1 MFKCFKD
8 YKYSYTKGVYMK
20 FSKLFE
26 HSEYLDKGLVKP
38 SKASKTF
45 KKSRYDYDIIKHVRT
60 LIEKNQALVLPSVSG
75 PDSSTPLPKDTGVL
89 LDSKLLQTE
98 REDDYFLSDEAYERL
113 KQSQGD
119 KSNFS
124 EDSADEILGD
134 PVVPQSPE
142 PSEDNVSVV
151 KEEPSRQCDYFL
163 ADEGDESDEGEDEP
177 VSKEQ
182 SAQGTQC
189 DYFLSDDEED
199 DSDVSEPQED
209 SEINESPEGDELK
222 SQVEDIYV
230 TKNIEDNPEAMKV
243 YNKMIELIQD
253 KDYDET
259 VDFVDEIV
267 KDPKLKFLL
276 GLGFGGDFSNLKLKL
291 KKTNIPAKRLIP
303 TQSEI
308 GTDETLKYLVQGK
321 DIDVCFDKTTIIKKP
336 IVTFQG
342 TFIIDGHH
350 RWSQIFVTNPDAN
363 IVCIDIT
370 GNLSPLSMLKAV
382 QCTIGSN
389 TGKLIRKDIQGK
401 NLYDTTEKE
410 LRKYFKDNLSDS
422 VRENLLKYYEDP
434 EGSLVQ
440 NVIQLQRN
448 NKPILNAPDRG
459 EMPQTSKDPELF
471 GDLENGVT
479 EV

>member
-1 MFKCFKD
+1 
-8 YKYSYTKGVYMK
+8 MK

-26 HSEYLDKGLVKP
+26 HSNISGT
-38 SKASKTF
+38 SKT
-45 KKSRYDYDIIKHVRT
+45 KKSVKYDDSIIRHIRT
-60 LIEKNQALVLPSVSG
+60 LIEKNSVKNVLPSVSG
-75 PDSSTPLPKDTGVL
+75 PDNSISLPKETGIL
-89 LDSKLLQTE
+89 FDADTE

-119 KSNFS
+119 KSDFS
-124 EDSADEILGD
+124 KDSADEILDG
-134 PVVPQSPE
+134 PVVKEDPE
-142 PSEDNVSVV
+142 PSEDSVPV
-151 KEEPSRQCDYFL
+151 IKESKQCDYFL
-163 ADEGDESDEGEDEP
+163 ADEDEDSEIPSTETQNP
-177 VSKEQ
+177 Q
-182 SAQGTQC
+182 NTQC
-189 DYFLSDDEED
+189 DYFLADESDED
-199 DSDVSEPQED
+199 VAETPNASEVEV
-209 SEINESPEGDELK
+209 NESPEGDELK
-222 SQVEDIYV
+222 DDVEDIPV

-243 YNKMIELIQD
+243 YNKMIGLIQD

-321 DIDVCFDKTTIIKKP
+321 DIDVCFEKTTIVKKP

-410 LRKYFKDNLSDS
+410 LRKYFKDNLSDT

>member
-1 MFKCFKD
+1 
-8 YKYSYTKGVYMK
+8 MK

-60 LIEKNQALVLPSVSG
+60 LIEKNQALQTSQVPVLPSVSG
-75 PDSSTPLPKDTGVL
+75 PDSSAPLPKDTGVL
-89 LDSKLLQTE
+89 FDADTE
-98 REDDYFLSDEAYERL
+98 REDDYFLSDEAYEKL

-119 KSNFS
+119 KSDFS
-124 EDSADEILGD
+124 KDSADEILDG
-134 PVVPQSPE
+134 PVVKEDPE
-142 PSEDNVSVV
+142 PSEDSVPV
-151 KEEPSRQCDYFL
+151 IKESKQCDYFL
-163 ADEGDESDEGEDEP
+163 ADEGEDYNSSGDS

-182 SAQGTQC
+182 DTQSTQC
-189 DYFLSDDEED
+189 DYFLADDEED
-199 DSDVSEPQED
+199 DSGVSEPQED

-321 DIDVCFDKTTIIKKP
+321 DIDVCFEKTTIVKKP

-401 NLYDTTEKE
+401 NLYNTTEKE
-410 LRKYFKDNLSDS
+410 LRKYFKDNLSDT

-479 EV
+479 KV

>member
-1 MFKCFKD
+1 
-8 YKYSYTKGVYMK
+8 MK

-26 HSEYLDKGLVKP
+26 HSNT
-38 SKASKTF
+38 SKT
-45 KKSRYDYDIIKHVRT
+45 KKSVKYDDSIIRHIRT
-60 LIEKNQALVLPSVSG
+60 LIEKNTAKNVLPSVSG
-75 PDSSTPLPKDTGVL
+75 PDNSVSLPKETGIL
-89 LDSKLLQTE
+89 FDADKE
-98 REDDYFLSDEAYERL
+98 AENDYFLSDEAYERL

-119 KSNFS
+119 KSDFS
-124 EDSADEILGD
+124 KDSADEILDG
-134 PVVPQSPE
+134 PVLSEVNDEEDSVP
-142 PSEDNVSVV
+142 VI
-151 KEEPSRQCDYFL
+151 KESKQCDYFL
-163 ADEGDESDEGEDEP
+163 ADEDEDSEVP
-177 VSKEQ
+177 VTKEQ
-182 SAQGTQC
+182 DNSQC
-189 DYFLSDDEED
+189 DYFLADESDEETPTSGD
-199 DSDVSEPQED
+199 EV
-209 SEINESPEGDELK
+209 NESPEGDQLK
-222 SQVEDIYV
+222 DDVEDIQV
-230 TKNIEDNPEAMKV
+230 NTTNIEDNPEAMKV

-276 GLGFGGDFSNLKLKL
+276 SLGFGGDFSNLKLKL

-321 DIDVCFDKTTIIKKP
+321 DIDVCFEKSTIVKKP

-401 NLYDTTEKE
+401 NLYNTTEKE
-410 LRKYFKDNLSDS
+410 LRKYFKDNLSDT

>member
-1 MFKCFKD
+1 
-8 YKYSYTKGVYMK
+8 MK

-26 HSEYLDKGLVKP
+26 YSNV
-38 SKASKTF
+38 SKT
-45 KKSRYDYDIIKHVRT
+45 KKSVKYDSSIIRHIRT
-60 LIEKNQALVLPSVSG
+60 LIEKNTAKNVLPSVSG
-75 PDSSTPLPKDTGVL
+75 PDSSVPLPKETGVL
-89 LDSKLLQTE
+89 FDADTE

-113 KQSQGD
+113 KKSQGD
-119 KSNFS
+119 KSDFS
-124 EDSADEILGD
+124 KDPADEILDG
-134 PVVPQSPE
+134 PVVKEDPE
-142 PSEDNVSVV
+142 PSEDSVPV
-151 KEEPSRQCDYFL
+151 IKESKQCDYFL
-163 ADEGDESDEGEDEP
+163 ADESDEDDDSEVP
-177 VSKEQ
+177 VTKEQ
-182 SAQGTQC
+182 DNSQC
-189 DYFLSDDEED
+189 DYFLADEED
-199 DSDVSEPQED
+199 TPEEV
-209 SEINESPEGDELK
+209 NESPEGDELK
-222 SQVEDIYV
+222 DDVEDIQV
-230 TKNIEDNPEAMKV
+230 NTKNIEDNPEAMKV

-321 DIDVCFDKTTIIKKP
+321 DIDVCFEKTTIIKKP

-401 NLYDTTEKE
+401 NLYNTTEKE
-410 LRKYFKDNLSDS
+410 LRKYFKDNLSDT

>member
-1 MFKCFKD
+1 
-8 YKYSYTKGVYMK
+8 MK

-26 HSEYLDKGLVKP
+26 HS
-38 SKASKTF
+38 SISKTSKT
-45 KKSRYDYDIIKHVRT
+45 KKSVKYDDSIIRHVRN
-60 LIEKNQALVLPSVSG
+60 LIEKNTVRNVLPSVSG
-75 PDSSTPLPKDTGVL
+75 PDNSISLPKETGVL
-89 LDSKLLQTE
+89 FDADSNSE
-98 REDDYFLSDEAYERL
+98 NDYFLSDEAYERL
-113 KQSQGD
+113 KKSQGD
-119 KSNFS
+119 KSDFS
-124 EDSADEILGD
+124 KDSADEILDG
-134 PVVPQSPE
+134 PVLSEVNDTEDSVP
-142 PSEDNVSVV
+142 VI
-151 KEEPSRQCDYFL
+151 KESKQCDYFL
-163 ADEGDESDEGEDEP
+163 ADEGDEDEDSEVP
-177 VSKEQ
+177 VTKEQ
-182 SAQGTQC
+182 DNSQC
-189 DYFLSDDEED
+189 DYFLADESDED
-199 DSDVSEPQED
+199 VAETPNA
-209 SEINESPEGDELK
+209 SEIEVNESPEGDELK
-222 SQVEDIYV
+222 DDVEDIPV
-230 TKNIEDNPEAMKV
+230 TKSIEDNPEAMKV

-276 GLGFGGDFSNLKLKL
+276 SLGFGGDFSNLKLKL

-303 TQSEI
+303 TQNEI

-321 DIDVCFDKTTIIKKP
+321 DIDVCFEKTTIVKKP

-401 NLYDTTEKE
+401 NLYVTTEKE

-448 NKPILNAPDRG
+448 NKPILNAPNRG

>member
-1 MFKCFKD
+1 
-8 YKYSYTKGVYMK
+8 MK

-60 LIEKNQALVLPSVSG
+60 LIEKNQALQTSQAPVLPSVSG
-75 PDSSTPLPKDTGVL
+75 PDSSAPLPKDTGVL
-89 LDSKLLQTE
+89 FDADTE
-98 REDDYFLSDEAYERL
+98 REDDYFLSDEAYEKL

-124 EDSADEILGD
+124 EDSAGEILGD
-134 PVVPQSPE
+134 PVVKEDPE
-142 PSEDNVSVV
+142 PSEDSVPV
-151 KEEPSRQCDYFL
+151 IKESKQCDYFL
-163 ADEGDESDEGEDEP
+163 ADEGEDYNSSGDS

-182 SAQGTQC
+182 STQSTQC
-189 DYFLSDDEED
+189 DYFLADDEED
-199 DSDVSEPQED
+199 DSGVSEPQED

-321 DIDVCFDKTTIIKKP
+321 DIDVCFEKTTIVKKP

-401 NLYDTTEKE
+401 NLYNTTEKE
-410 LRKYFKDNLSDS
+410 LRKYFKDNLSDT

-479 EV
+479 KV

>member
-1 MFKCFKD
+1 
-8 YKYSYTKGVYMK
+8 MK

-26 HSEYLDKGLVKP
+26 HSNI
-38 SKASKTF
+38 SKTSKT
-45 KKSRYDYDIIKHVRT
+45 KKSVKYDDSIIRHVRN
-60 LIEKNQALVLPSVSG
+60 LIEKNEKTARSVLPSVSG
-75 PDSSTPLPKDTGVL
+75 PDNSISLPKETGVL
-89 LDSKLLQTE
+89 FDADAE
-98 REDDYFLSDEAYERL
+98 RENDYFLSDEAYERL
-113 KQSQGD
+113 KKSQGD
-119 KSNFS
+119 KSDFS
-124 EDSADEILGD
+124 KDSADEILDG
-134 PVVPQSPE
+134 PVLSEVNDTEDSVP
-142 PSEDNVSVV
+142 VI
-151 KEEPSRQCDYFL
+151 KESKQCDYFL
-163 ADEGDESDEGEDEP
+163 ADEGDEDEDSEVP
-177 VSKEQ
+177 VTKEQ
-182 SAQGTQC
+182 DNSQC
-189 DYFLSDDEED
+189 DYFLADESDEDVAETPDTPKDE
-199 DSDVSEPQED
+199 V
-209 SEINESPEGDELK
+209 NESPEGDELK
-222 SQVEDIYV
+222 DDVEDIHV

-276 GLGFGGDFSNLKLKL
+276 SLGFGGDFSNLKLKL

-321 DIDVCFDKTTIIKKP
+321 DIDVCFEKTTIVKKP

-434 EGSLVQ
+434 EDSLVQ

-448 NKPILNAPDRG
+448 NKPILNAPNRG

>member
-1 MFKCFKD
+1 
-8 YKYSYTKGVYMK
+8 MK

-26 HSEYLDKGLVKP
+26 HSNI
-38 SKASKTF
+38 SKTSKT
-45 KKSRYDYDIIKHVRT
+45 KKSVKYDDSIIRHIRT
-60 LIEKNQALVLPSVSG
+60 LIEKNEKTARNVLPSVSG
-75 PDSSTPLPKDTGVL
+75 PDNSVSLPKETGVL
-89 LDSKLLQTE
+89 LDADNE
-98 REDDYFLSDEAYERL
+98 RENDYFLSDEAYERL
-113 KQSQGD
+113 KKSQGD
-119 KSNFS
+119 KSDFS
-124 EDSADEILGD
+124 KDSADEILDG
-134 PVVPQSPE
+134 PVLSEVNDAEDSVP
-142 PSEDNVSVV
+142 VI
-151 KEEPSRQCDYFL
+151 KESKQCDYFL
-163 ADEGDESDEGEDEP
+163 ADEDDDSEVPET
-177 VSKEQ
+177 KEQ
-182 SAQGTQC
+182 DNSQC
-189 DYFLSDDEED
+189 DYFLADESDEDVVETPTSGDE
-199 DSDVSEPQED
+199 V
-209 SEINESPEGDELK
+209 NESPEGDELK
-222 SQVEDIYV
+222 DDVEDIQV
-230 TKNIEDNPEAMKV
+230 NTKNIEDNPEAMKV

-276 GLGFGGDFSNLKLKL
+276 SLGFGGDFSNLKLKL

-321 DIDVCFDKTTIIKKP
+321 DIDVCFDKTTIVKKP

-410 LRKYFKDNLSDS
+410 LRKYFKENLSDT

-434 EGSLVQ
+434 EDSLVQ

>member
-1 MFKCFKD
+1 
-8 YKYSYTKGVYMK
+8 MK

-26 HSEYLDKGLVKP
+26 HSNI
-38 SKASKTF
+38 SKTSKT
-45 KKSRYDYDIIKHVRT
+45 KKSVKYDDSIIRHIRT
-60 LIEKNQALVLPSVSG
+60 LIEKNTVRNVLPSVSG
-75 PDSSTPLPKDTGVL
+75 PDNSISLPKETGVL
-89 LDSKLLQTE
+89 FDADTE
-98 REDDYFLSDEAYERL
+98 RENDYFLSDEAYERL
-113 KQSQGD
+113 KKSQGD
-119 KSNFS
+119 KSDFS
-124 EDSADEILGD
+124 KDPADEILDG
-134 PVVPQSPE
+134 PVLSEVNDTEDSVP
-142 PSEDNVSVV
+142 VI
-151 KEEPSRQCDYFL
+151 KESKQCDYFL
-163 ADEGDESDEGEDEP
+163 ADESDEDSEVP
-177 VSKEQ
+177 VTKEQ
-182 SAQGTQC
+182 DNSQC
-189 DYFLSDDEED
+189 DYFLADESDEET
-199 DSDVSEPQED
+199 PNA
-209 SEINESPEGDELK
+209 SEIEVNESPEGDELK
-222 SQVEDIYV
+222 NDVEDIQV
-230 TKNIEDNPEAMKV
+230 NTKNIEDNPEAMKV

-276 GLGFGGDFSNLKLKL
+276 SLGFGGDFSNLKLKL

-321 DIDVCFDKTTIIKKP
+321 DIDVCFEKTTIVKKP

-401 NLYDTTEKE
+401 NLYGTTEKE

-448 NKPILNAPDRG
+448 NKPILNAPNRG

>member
-1 MFKCFKD
+1 
-8 YKYSYTKGVYMK
+8 MK

-26 HSEYLDKGLVKP
+26 HSNV
-38 SKASKTF
+38 SKTSKTS
-45 KKSRYDYDIIKHVRT
+45 KKSVKYDDSIIRHIRT
-60 LIEKNQALVLPSVSG
+60 LIEKNEKTAKNVLPSVSG
-75 PDSSTPLPKDTGVL
+75 PDNSVSLPKETGVL
-89 LDSKLLQTE
+89 LDSNTE

-119 KSNFS
+119 KTDFS
-124 EDSADEILGD
+124 KDSADEILGD
-134 PVVPQSPE
+134 PVVKEDPE
-142 PSEDNVSVV
+142 PSEDSVPV
-151 KEEPSRQCDYFL
+151 IKESKQCDYFL
-163 ADEGDESDEGEDEP
+163 ADESDDDSEVP
-177 VSKEQ
+177 VTKEQ
-182 SAQGTQC
+182 DNSQC
-189 DYFLSDDEED
+189 DYFLADESDEETPNA
-199 DSDVSEPQED
+199 SEVEV
-209 SEINESPEGDELK
+209 NESPEGDELK
-222 SQVEDIYV
+222 NDIEDIYV
-230 TKNIEDNPEAMKV
+230 TKNVEDNPEAMKV

-321 DIDVCFDKTTIIKKP
+321 DIDVCFEKTTIVKKP

-410 LRKYFKDNLSDS
+410 LRKYFKDNLSDT

>member
-1 MFKCFKD
+1 
-8 YKYSYTKGVYMK
+8 MK

-26 HSEYLDKGLVKP
+26 HSNI
-38 SKASKTF
+38 SKASKT
-45 KKSRYDYDIIKHVRT
+45 KKSVKYDDSIIRHVRN
-60 LIEKNQALVLPSVSG
+60 LIEKNTVRNVLPSVSG
-75 PDSSTPLPKDTGVL
+75 PDNSISLPKETGVL
-89 LDSKLLQTE
+89 FDADTE
-98 REDDYFLSDEAYERL
+98 RENDYFLSDEAYERL
-113 KQSQGD
+113 KKSQGD
-119 KSNFS
+119 KSDFS
-124 EDSADEILGD
+124 KDPADEILDG
-134 PVVPQSPE
+134 PVLSEVNDTEDSVP
-142 PSEDNVSVV
+142 VI
-151 KEEPSRQCDYFL
+151 KESKQCDYFL
-163 ADEGDESDEGEDEP
+163 ADEDDDSEIP
-177 VSKEQ
+177 
-182 SAQGTQC
+182 SAETQNPQNTQC
-189 DYFLSDDEED
+189 DYFLADESDEETPT
-199 DSDVSEPQED
+199 SGGEV
-209 SEINESPEGDELK
+209 NESPEGDELK
-222 SQVEDIYV
+222 NDVEDIQV
-230 TKNIEDNPEAMKV
+230 NTKNIEDNPEAMKV

-321 DIDVCFDKTTIIKKP
+321 DIDVCFDKTTIVKKP

-401 NLYDTTEKE
+401 NLYNTTEKE
-410 LRKYFKDNLSDS
+410 LRKYFKDNLSDT

-434 EGSLVQ
+434 EDSLVQ

>member
-1 MFKCFKD
+1 
-8 YKYSYTKGVYMK
+8 MK

-26 HSEYLDKGLVKP
+26 HSKI
-38 SKASKTF
+38 SKT
-45 KKSRYDYDIIKHVRT
+45 KKSVKYDDSIIRHVRN
-60 LIEKNQALVLPSVSG
+60 LIEKNTARNVLPSVSG
-75 PDSSTPLPKDTGVL
+75 PDNSISLPKETGVL
-89 LDSKLLQTE
+89 FDADTE
-98 REDDYFLSDEAYERL
+98 RENDYFLSDEAYERL

-119 KSNFS
+119 KSDFS
-124 EDSADEILGD
+124 KDSADEILDGPALSEVND
-134 PVVPQSPE
+134 TEDSVPVI
-142 PSEDNVSVV
+142 
-151 KEEPSRQCDYFL
+151 KESKQCDYFL
-163 ADEGDESDEGEDEP
+163 ADESDEDEDSEVP
-177 VSKEQ
+177 VTKEQ
-182 SAQGTQC
+182 DNSQC
-189 DYFLSDDEED
+189 DYFLADESDEETPD
-199 DSDVSEPQED
+199 TPKDEV
-209 SEINESPEGDELK
+209 NESPEGDELK
-222 SQVEDIYV
+222 DDVEDIHV

-276 GLGFGGDFSNLKLKL
+276 SLGFGGDFSNLKLKL

-303 TQSEI
+303 TQNEI

-321 DIDVCFDKTTIIKKP
+321 DIDVCFEKTTIVKKP

-401 NLYDTTEKE
+401 NLYNTAEKE

-448 NKPILNAPDRG
+448 NKPILNAPNRG

>member
-1 MFKCFKD
+1 
-8 YKYSYTKGVYMK
+8 MK

-26 HSEYLDKGLVKP
+26 HSNV
-38 SKASKTF
+38 SKTSKT
-45 KKSRYDYDIIKHVRT
+45 KKSVKYDDSIIRHIRT
-60 LIEKNQALVLPSVSG
+60 LIEKNTAKNVLPSVSG
-75 PDSSTPLPKDTGVL
+75 PDSSTPLSKETGIL
-89 LDSKLLQTE
+89 FDADTE

-119 KSNFS
+119 KSDFS
-124 EDSADEILGD
+124 KDSADEILDG
-134 PVVPQSPE
+134 PVVKEDPE
-142 PSEDNVSVV
+142 PSEDSVPV
-151 KEEPSRQCDYFL
+151 IKESKQCDYFL
-163 ADEGDESDEGEDEP
+163 ADEDEDSEVP
-177 VSKEQ
+177 VTKEQ
-182 SAQGTQC
+182 DNSQC
-189 DYFLSDDEED
+189 DYFLADESDESDE
-199 DSDVSEPQED
+199 DVTETPTSGDEV
-209 SEINESPEGDELK
+209 NESPEGDELK
-222 SQVEDIYV
+222 DDVEDIQV
-230 TKNIEDNPEAMKV
+230 NTKNIEDNPEAMKV

-321 DIDVCFDKTTIIKKP
+321 DIDVCFEKTTIVKKP

-410 LRKYFKDNLSDS
+410 LRKYFKDNLSDT

>member
-1 MFKCFKD
+1 
-8 YKYSYTKGVYMK
+8 MK

-26 HSEYLDKGLVKP
+26 HSNT
-38 SKASKTF
+38 SKT
-45 KKSRYDYDIIKHVRT
+45 KKSVKYDDSIIRHIRT
-60 LIEKNQALVLPSVSG
+60 LIEKNEKTARNVLPSVSG
-75 PDSSTPLPKDTGVL
+75 PDSSTPLPKETGVL
-89 LDSKLLQTE
+89 FDADTE
-98 REDDYFLSDEAYERL
+98 RENDYFLSDEAYERL
-113 KQSQGD
+113 KKSQGD
-119 KSNFS
+119 KSDFS
-124 EDSADEILGD
+124 KDSADEILDG
-134 PVVPQSPE
+134 PVVKEDPE
-142 PSEDNVSVV
+142 PSEDSVPV
-151 KEEPSRQCDYFL
+151 IKESKQCDYFL
-163 ADEGDESDEGEDEP
+163 ADEDEDSEVP
-177 VSKEQ
+177 VTKEQ
-182 SAQGTQC
+182 DNSQC
-189 DYFLSDDEED
+189 DYFLADESDESDEDVAETPDTPKDED
-199 DSDVSEPQED
+199 V
-209 SEINESPEGDELK
+209 NESPEGDELK
-222 SQVEDIYV
+222 DDVEDIQV
-230 TKNIEDNPEAMKV
+230 NTKNIEDNPEAMKV

-276 GLGFGGDFSNLKLKL
+276 SLGFGGDFSNLKLKL

-303 TQSEI
+303 TQNEI

-321 DIDVCFDKTTIIKKP
+321 DIDVCFEKTTIVKKP

-434 EGSLVQ
+434 EDSLVQ

>member
-1 MFKCFKD
+1 
-8 YKYSYTKGVYMK
+8 MK
-20 FSKLFE
+20 
-26 HSEYLDKGLVKP
+26 VN
-38 SKASKTF
+38 
-45 KKSRYDYDIIKHVRT
+45 I
-60 LIEKNQALVLPSVSG
+60 
-75 PDSSTPLPKDTGVL
+75 
-89 LDSKLLQTE
+89 
-98 REDDYFLSDEAYERL
+98 
-113 KQSQGD
+113 
-119 KSNFS
+119 
-124 EDSADEILGD
+124 
-134 PVVPQSPE
+134 
-142 PSEDNVSVV
+142 
-151 KEEPSRQCDYFL
+151 
-163 ADEGDESDEGEDEP
+163 
-177 VSKEQ
+177 
-182 SAQGTQC
+182 
-189 DYFLSDDEED
+189 
-199 DSDVSEPQED
+199 
-209 SEINESPEGDELK
+209 
-222 SQVEDIYV
+222 QVN

-276 GLGFGGDFSNLKLKL
+276 SLGFGGDFSNLKLKL

-321 DIDVCFDKTTIIKKP
+321 DIDVCFEKTTIVKKP

-401 NLYDTTEKE
+401 NLYGTTEKE

-448 NKPILNAPDRG
+448 NKPILNAPNRG

>member
-1 MFKCFKD
+1 
-8 YKYSYTKGVYMK
+8 MK

-60 LIEKNQALVLPSVSG
+60 LIEKNQALQTSQAPVLPSVSG
-75 PDSSTPLPKDTGVL
+75 PDSSAPLPKDTGVL
-89 LDSKLLQTE
+89 FDADTE

-113 KQSQGD
+113 KKSQGD
-119 KSNFS
+119 KSDFS
-124 EDSADEILGD
+124 KDSADEILDG
-134 PVVPQSPE
+134 PVVKEDPE
-142 PSEDNVSVV
+142 PSEDSVPV
-151 KEEPSRQCDYFL
+151 IKESKQCDYFL
-163 ADEGDESDEGEDEP
+163 ADEGEDYNSSGDS

-182 SAQGTQC
+182 DTQSTQC
-189 DYFLSDDEED
+189 DYFLADDEED
-199 DSDVSEPQED
+199 DSGVSEPQED

-321 DIDVCFDKTTIIKKP
+321 DIDVCFEKTTIVKKP

-410 LRKYFKDNLSDS
+410 LRKYFKDNLSDT

-479 EV
+479 KV

>member
-1 MFKCFKD
+1 
-8 YKYSYTKGVYMK
+8 MK

-26 HSEYLDKGLVKP
+26 HSNI
-38 SKASKTF
+38 SKTSKT
-45 KKSRYDYDIIKHVRT
+45 KKSVKYDDSIIRHIRT
-60 LIEKNQALVLPSVSG
+60 LIEKNTARNVLPSVSG
-75 PDSSTPLPKDTGVL
+75 PDNSVSLPKETGVL
-89 LDSKLLQTE
+89 FDADTE
-98 REDDYFLSDEAYERL
+98 RENDYFLSDEAYERL
-113 KQSQGD
+113 KKSQGD
-119 KSNFS
+119 KSDFS
-124 EDSADEILGD
+124 KDPADEILDG
-134 PVVPQSPE
+134 PVLSEVNDAEDSVP
-142 PSEDNVSVV
+142 VI
-151 KEEPSRQCDYFL
+151 KESKQCDYFL
-163 ADEGDESDEGEDEP
+163 ADESDEDEDSEVP

-182 SAQGTQC
+182 DNSQC
-189 DYFLSDDEED
+189 DYFLADESDEDVAETPTSGDE
-199 DSDVSEPQED
+199 V
-209 SEINESPEGDELK
+209 NESPEGDELK
-222 SQVEDIYV
+222 DDVEDIHV

-276 GLGFGGDFSNLKLKL
+276 SLGFGGDFSNLKLKL

-321 DIDVCFDKTTIIKKP
+321 DIDVCFEKTTIVKKP

-401 NLYDTTEKE
+401 NLYNTTEKE
-410 LRKYFKDNLSDS
+410 LRKYFKDNLSES

-448 NKPILNAPDRG
+448 NKPILNAPNRG

>member
-1 MFKCFKD
+1 
-8 YKYSYTKGVYMK
+8 MK

-26 HSEYLDKGLVKP
+26 HSNT
-38 SKASKTF
+38 SKT
-45 KKSRYDYDIIKHVRT
+45 KKSVKYDDSIIRHIRT
-60 LIEKNQALVLPSVSG
+60 LIEKNTAKNVLPSVSG
-75 PDSSTPLPKDTGVL
+75 PDSSVPLPKETGIL
-89 LDSKLLQTE
+89 FDADTE

-113 KQSQGD
+113 KKSQGD
-119 KSNFS
+119 KSDFS
-124 EDSADEILGD
+124 KDSADEILDG
-134 PVVPQSPE
+134 PVVKEDPE
-142 PSEDNVSVV
+142 PSEDSVPV
-151 KEEPSRQCDYFL
+151 IKESKQCDYFL
-163 ADEGDESDEGEDEP
+163 ADEDDDSEVP
-177 VSKEQ
+177 VTKEQ
-182 SAQGTQC
+182 DNSQC
-189 DYFLSDDEED
+189 DYFLADESDED
-199 DSDVSEPQED
+199 VTETPTSEVEDV
-209 SEINESPEGDELK
+209 NESPEGDELK
-222 SQVEDIYV
+222 DDIEDIQV
-230 TKNIEDNPEAMKV
+230 NTKNIEDNPEAMKV

-276 GLGFGGDFSNLKLKL
+276 SLGFGGDFSNLKLKL

-321 DIDVCFDKTTIIKKP
+321 DIDVCFEKTTIVKKP

-401 NLYDTTEKE
+401 NLYNTTEKE
-410 LRKYFKDNLSDS
+410 LRKYFKDNLSDT

>member
-1 MFKCFKD
+1 
-8 YKYSYTKGVYMK
+8 MK

-26 HSEYLDKGLVKP
+26 HSNI
-38 SKASKTF
+38 SKASKT
-45 KKSRYDYDIIKHVRT
+45 KKSVKYDDSIIRHIRT
-60 LIEKNQALVLPSVSG
+60 LIEKNTAKNVLPSVSG
-75 PDSSTPLPKDTGVL
+75 PDNSVSLPKETGVL
-89 LDSKLLQTE
+89 FDADTE
-98 REDDYFLSDEAYERL
+98 RENDYFLSDEAYERL
-113 KQSQGD
+113 KKSQGD
-119 KSNFS
+119 KSDFS
-124 EDSADEILGD
+124 KDSADEILDG
-134 PVVPQSPE
+134 PVLSEVNDEEDSVP
-142 PSEDNVSVV
+142 VI
-151 KEEPSRQCDYFL
+151 KESKQCDYFL
-163 ADEGDESDEGEDEP
+163 ADESDEDEDSEVP
-177 VSKEQ
+177 VTKEQ
-182 SAQGTQC
+182 DNSQC
-189 DYFLSDDEED
+189 DYFLADESDEETPTSGD
-199 DSDVSEPQED
+199 EV
-209 SEINESPEGDELK
+209 NESPEGDELK
-222 SQVEDIYV
+222 DDVEDIQV
-230 TKNIEDNPEAMKV
+230 NTKNIEDNPEAMKV
-243 YNKMIELIQD
+243 YNKMIELIHD

-276 GLGFGGDFSNLKLKL
+276 SLGFGGDFSNLKLKL

-321 DIDVCFDKTTIIKKP
+321 DIDVCFEKTTIVKKP

-401 NLYDTTEKE
+401 NLYNTTEKE
-410 LRKYFKDNLSDS
+410 LRKYFKDNLSDT

>member
-1 MFKCFKD
+1 
-8 YKYSYTKGVYMK
+8 MK

-26 HSEYLDKGLVKP
+26 HSNV
-38 SKASKTF
+38 SKASKTS
-45 KKSRYDYDIIKHVRT
+45 KKSVKYDDSIIRHIRT
-60 LIEKNQALVLPSVSG
+60 LIEKNTAGNVLPSVSG
-75 PDSSTPLPKDTGVL
+75 PDNSISLPKETGVL
-89 LDSKLLQTE
+89 FDADTE
-98 REDDYFLSDEAYERL
+98 RENDYFLSDEAYERL
-113 KQSQGD
+113 KKSQGD
-119 KSNFS
+119 KSDFS
-124 EDSADEILGD
+124 KDPADEILDG
-134 PVVPQSPE
+134 PVISEVNDAEDSVP
-142 PSEDNVSVV
+142 VI
-151 KEEPSRQCDYFL
+151 KESKQCDYFL
-163 ADEGDESDEGEDEP
+163 ADEDEDSEVP
-177 VSKEQ
+177 ATKEQ
-182 SAQGTQC
+182 DNSQC
-189 DYFLSDDEED
+189 DYFLADENEED
-199 DSDVSEPQED
+199 TPEEV
-209 SEINESPEGDELK
+209 NESPEGDELK

-276 GLGFGGDFSNLKLKL
+276 SLGFGGDFSNLKLKL

-321 DIDVCFDKTTIIKKP
+321 DIDVCFEKTTIVKKP

-401 NLYDTTEKE
+401 NLYNTTEKE
-410 LRKYFKDNLSDS
+410 LRKYFKDNLSDT

-434 EGSLVQ
+434 EYSLVQ

>member
-1 MFKCFKD
+1 
-8 YKYSYTKGVYMK
+8 MK

-26 HSEYLDKGLVKP
+26 HSNI
-38 SKASKTF
+38 SKTSKT
-45 KKSRYDYDIIKHVRT
+45 KKSVKYDDSIIRHIRT
-60 LIEKNQALVLPSVSG
+60 LIEKNEKTARNVLPSVSG
-75 PDSSTPLPKDTGVL
+75 PDNSVSLPKETGVL
-89 LDSKLLQTE
+89 FDADTE
-98 REDDYFLSDEAYERL
+98 RENDYFLSDEAYERL
-113 KQSQGD
+113 KKSQGD
-119 KSNFS
+119 KSDFS
-124 EDSADEILGD
+124 KDSADEILDG
-134 PVVPQSPE
+134 PVLSEVDDTKDSVPAI
-142 PSEDNVSVV
+142 
-151 KEEPSRQCDYFL
+151 KESKQCDYFL
-163 ADEGDESDEGEDEP
+163 ADESDEDSEVP
-177 VSKEQ
+177 VTKEQ
-182 SAQGTQC
+182 DNSQC
-189 DYFLSDDEED
+189 DYFLADESDE
-199 DSDVSEPQED
+199 DVSETPNA
-209 SEINESPEGDELK
+209 SEVEVNESPEGDELK
-222 SQVEDIYV
+222 DNVEDIPV

-276 GLGFGGDFSNLKLKL
+276 SLGFGGDFSNLKLKL

-321 DIDVCFDKTTIIKKP
+321 DIDVCFEKTTIVKKP

-401 NLYDTTEKE
+401 NLYNTTEKE

>member
-1 MFKCFKD
+1 
-8 YKYSYTKGVYMK
+8 MK

-26 HSEYLDKGLVKP
+26 HSNV
-38 SKASKTF
+38 SKTSKT
-45 KKSRYDYDIIKHVRT
+45 KKSVKYDDSIIRHVRN
-60 LIEKNQALVLPSVSG
+60 LIEKNTAKNVLPSVSG
-75 PDSSTPLPKDTGVL
+75 PDNSVSLPKETGVL
-89 LDSKLLQTE
+89 FDADTE
-98 REDDYFLSDEAYERL
+98 RENDYFLSDEAYERL
-113 KQSQGD
+113 KKSQGD
-119 KSNFS
+119 KSDFS
-124 EDSADEILGD
+124 KDPADEILDG
-134 PVVPQSPE
+134 PVLSEVNDEEDSVP
-142 PSEDNVSVV
+142 VI
-151 KEEPSRQCDYFL
+151 KESKQCDYFL
-163 ADEGDESDEGEDEP
+163 ADEDEDSEVP
-177 VSKEQ
+177 VTKEQ
-182 SAQGTQC
+182 DNSQC
-189 DYFLSDDEED
+189 DYFLADESDEETPT
-199 DSDVSEPQED
+199 SGVEV
-209 SEINESPEGDELK
+209 NESPEGDELK
-222 SQVEDIYV
+222 DDVEDIQV
-230 TKNIEDNPEAMKV
+230 NTKNIEDNPEAMKV

-276 GLGFGGDFSNLKLKL
+276 SLGFGGDFSNLKLKL

-321 DIDVCFDKTTIIKKP
+321 DIDVCFEKTTIIKKP

-401 NLYDTTEKE
+401 NLYNTTEKE

-434 EGSLVQ
+434 EDSLVQ

>member
-1 MFKCFKD
+1 
-8 YKYSYTKGVYMK
+8 MK

-26 HSEYLDKGLVKP
+26 HSNV
-38 SKASKTF
+38 SKTSKTS
-45 KKSRYDYDIIKHVRT
+45 KKSVKYDDSIIRHIRT
-60 LIEKNQALVLPSVSG
+60 LIEKNTAKNVLPSVSG
-75 PDSSTPLPKDTGVL
+75 PDSSVSLPKETGVL
-89 LDSKLLQTE
+89 FDSDTE

-119 KSNFS
+119 KSDFS
-124 EDSADEILGD
+124 KDSADEILED
-134 PVVPQSPE
+134 PVVKEDPE
-142 PSEDNVSVV
+142 PSEDSVPV
-151 KEEPSRQCDYFL
+151 IKESKQCDYFL
-163 ADEGDESDEGEDEP
+163 ADEDDDSEVP
-177 VSKEQ
+177 VTKEQ
-182 SAQGTQC
+182 DNSQC
-189 DYFLSDDEED
+189 DYFLADESDEETPNAPE
-199 DSDVSEPQED
+199 VEV
-209 SEINESPEGDELK
+209 NESPEGDELK
-222 SQVEDIYV
+222 DDVEDIQV
-230 TKNIEDNPEAMKV
+230 NTKNIEDNPEAMKV

-276 GLGFGGDFSNLKLKL
+276 SLGFGGDFSNLKLKL

-321 DIDVCFDKTTIIKKP
+321 DIDVCFDKTTIVKKP

-401 NLYDTTEKE
+401 NLYNTTEKE
-410 LRKYFKDNLSDS
+410 LRKYFKDNLSDT

>member
-1 MFKCFKD
+1 
-8 YKYSYTKGVYMK
+8 MK

-26 HSEYLDKGLVKP
+26 HSNT
-38 SKASKTF
+38 SKT
-45 KKSRYDYDIIKHVRT
+45 KKSVKYDDSIIRHIRT
-60 LIEKNQALVLPSVSG
+60 LIEKNTAKNVLPSVSG
-75 PDSSTPLPKDTGVL
+75 PDNSVSLPKETGIL
-89 LDSKLLQTE
+89 FDADNE
-98 REDDYFLSDEAYERL
+98 RENDYFLSDEAYERL

-119 KSNFS
+119 KTDFS
-124 EDSADEILGD
+124 KDSADEILGD
-134 PVVPQSPE
+134 PVVEPE
-142 PSEDNVSVV
+142 PSEDSVPV
-151 KEEPSRQCDYFL
+151 MKEPSRQCDYFL
-163 ADEGDESDEGEDEP
+163 ADEGEEPEPGSVSNSGTSD
-177 VSKEQ
+177 SQ
-182 SAQGTQC
+182 NCQC
-189 DYFLSDDEED
+189 DYFLADEE
-199 DSDVSEPQED
+199 ED
-209 SEINESPEGDELK
+209 IPREVNESPEGDELK
-222 SQVEDIYV
+222 NDVEDIQV
-230 TKNIEDNPEAMKV
+230 NTKNIEDNPEAMKV

-321 DIDVCFDKTTIIKKP
+321 DIDVCFEKTTIVKKP

-410 LRKYFKDNLSDS
+410 LRKYFQDNLSDS
-422 VRENLLKYYEDP
+422 VRENLLEYYEDP
-434 EGSLVQ
+434 EDSLVQ

>member
-1 MFKCFKD
+1 
-8 YKYSYTKGVYMK
+8 MK

-26 HSEYLDKGLVKP
+26 HSNI
-38 SKASKTF
+38 SKTCKT
-45 KKSRYDYDIIKHVRT
+45 KKSVKYDDSIIRHIRT
-60 LIEKNQALVLPSVSG
+60 LIEKNEKTARNVLPSVSG
-75 PDSSTPLPKDTGVL
+75 PDNSISLPKETGVL
-89 LDSKLLQTE
+89 FDADTE
-98 REDDYFLSDEAYERL
+98 RENDYFLSDEAYERL
-113 KQSQGD
+113 KKSQGD
-119 KSNFS
+119 KSDFS
-124 EDSADEILGD
+124 KDSADEILD
-134 PVVPQSPE
+134 SSESPE
-142 PSEDNVSVV
+142 DTGN
-151 KEEPSRQCDYFL
+151 KEAPKQCDYFL
-163 ADEGDESDEGEDEP
+163 ADEDEDSEVP
-177 VSKEQ
+177 VTKEQ
-182 SAQGTQC
+182 DNSQC
-189 DYFLSDDEED
+189 DYFLADESDEDVAETPDTPKDE
-199 DSDVSEPQED
+199 V
-209 SEINESPEGDELK
+209 NESPEGDELK
-222 SQVEDIYV
+222 DDVEDILV

-276 GLGFGGDFSNLKLKL
+276 SLGFGGDFSNLKLKL

-303 TQSEI
+303 TQNEI

-321 DIDVCFDKTTIIKKP
+321 DIDVCFEKTTIVKKP

-389 TGKLIRKDIQGK
+389 LGKLIRKDIQGE
-401 NLYDTTEKE
+401 NLYDVSESKIKKYLEAIPEKV
-410 LRKYFKDNLSDS
+410 L
-422 VRENLLKYYEDP
+422 ENLREYYTDP
-434 EGSLVQ
+434 IESLTK
-440 NVIQLQRN
+440 NVIQMQRN
-448 NKPILNAPDRG
+448 NTPILNAPNRG

-471 GDLENGVT
+471 GDLENGIT

>member
-1 MFKCFKD
+1 
-8 YKYSYTKGVYMK
+8 MK

-26 HSEYLDKGLVKP
+26 HSEYLDKGLRE
-38 SKASKTF
+38 SKASKES
-45 KKSRYDYDIIKHVRT
+45 KRYDIIKHVRT
-60 LIEKNQALVLPSVSG
+60 LIEKNQANQSPVLPSVSG
-75 PDSSTPLPKDTGVL
+75 PDNSVSLPKETGVL
-89 LDSKLLQTE
+89 LDSKFLQTE

-119 KSNFS
+119 KTDFS
-124 EDSADEILGD
+124 KDSADEILGD
-134 PVVPQSPE
+134 PVVPSE
-142 PSEDNVSVV
+142 PSEDSVSVI
-151 KEEPSRQCDYFL
+151 KEPSRQCDYFL
-163 ADEGDESDEGEDEP
+163 ADEGEEGEESDNSYDSDNSSS
-177 VSKEQ
+177 SKDQ
-182 SAQGTQC
+182 TSQC
-189 DYFLSDDEED
+189 DYFLADDED
-199 DSDVSEPQED
+199 NSETQED

-222 SQVEDIYV
+222 SQIEDIHI

-243 YNKMIELIQD
+243 YNKMIDLIQD

-303 TQSEI
+303 TQNEI

-321 DIDVCFDKTTIIKKP
+321 DIDVCFEKSTIVKKP

-401 NLYDTTEKE
+401 NLYNTTEKE
-410 LRKYFKDNLSDS
+410 LRKYFQDNLSDS

-434 EGSLVQ
+434 EYSLVQ

-448 NKPILNAPDRG
+448 NKPILNAPNRG

-471 GDLENGVT
+471 GDLENGIT